1 MLMRCNTVCVLLS
14 LLLITTTLAGCL
26 HEGDVGD
33 EDSTIV
39 GDWYQGEQKA
49 LIINGNGTLLGDLNG
64 DNTETGTWSDNGN
77 GTIDLKWDTHTSAST
92 VWFVVDGD
100 WLFLN
105 NDEYSNCEVM
115 SRVSMENDAWSSTV
129 DALTLPQ
136 ICEGIGF
143 DEPENPQYQYGV
155 TDHSSQPSNGT
166 NDELMNLF
174 FVTSPGAINW
184 TNLTVQITNGD
195 GVSVICTTDNSTD
208 CAIIQSGSDDN
219 HWEVLEILQIAENG
233 ADLCSG
239 PPCEFTIK
247 IIDIRT
253 GINLLG
259 NDAVIVE

>member
-1 MLMRCNTVCVLLS
+1 
-14 LLLITTTLAGCL
+14 
-26 HEGDVGD
+26 
-33 EDSTIV
+33 
-39 GDWYQGEQKA
+39 
-49 LIINGNGTLLGDLNG
+49 
-64 DNTETGTWSDNGN
+64 
-77 GTIDLKWDTHTSAST
+77 

-155 TDHSSQPSNGT
+155 TDHSSQPSDGT
-166 NDELMNLF
+166 NDKLMNLF

-184 TNLTVQITNGD
+184 TDLTVQITNGD

-208 CAIIQSGSDDN
+208 CAIIQSGSNDT
-219 HWEVLEILQIAENG
+219 WEVLEILQIAENG

-239 PPCEFTIK
+239 PPCDFSIK
-247 IIDIRT
+247 ITDIT
-253 GINLLG
+253 SGEDLDG
-259 NDAVIVE
+259 THTVTVE